1 MSVASTNIMATVI
14 QSSQFNKFYKPTN
27 LSITNL
33 SLDHNVEKFLCE
45 NIDVALIIPD
55 LISIT
60 QETIKRHI
68 VPTLKIIEDEESTDI
83 KCLAI
88 IFNIKDESYENI
100 LKIWDEVV
108 KNVYNRLNI
117 QTSKK
122 VSIILEGG

>member
-1 MSVASTNIMATVI
+1 MSVASTNIMAIVV

-45 NIDVALIIPD
+45 NIDVALIIYD